1 MLLFNK
7 KQRYILYFIHL
18 IKTRFFSD
26 DRKQRADEGSDFN
39 QIFVFYNSMLFLS
52 ISKEHIN
59 IFFYM
64 LTCINYVRASTK
76 SILII
81 INVWSFPFHC

>member
-18 IKTRFFSD
+18 IKTRFSSD
-26 DRKQRADEGSDFN
+26 NRKQRADEGSDFN

-52 ISKEHIN
+52 ISKEHKYFLLHVN
-59 IFFYM
+59 MYQ
-64 LTCINYVRASTK
+64 LCK
-76 SILII
+76 S
-81 INVWSFPFHC
+81 